1 MSKDIEKYTN
11 WRAITESDYVTMFI
25 KTWFAFVATLRE
37 LHSDISVFT
46 VDGMPR
52 GDRPFTNKFKENDLV
67 NVAETIDLRNFSDII
82 LNLYKP
88 SREKVAQ
95 IFPQYFLTTFYRINE
110 DFHYQETNV
119 EYLDSVD
126 EPKKIKDRTHI
137 DLTIANRF
145 TLVVKIQTSGIYN
158 KKSYNANIR
167 LDINM
172 KTIIDTIDL
181 SNKTNIDEMRY
192 NQAFYK
198 KLYEEIQNKTYLW
211 MEENLQE
218 KYTEAHTRFVFS
230 KIRFCLMKIGKQIDL
245 NLNFPYTNESVPEN
259 EYVVLRQR
267 PLASFSQLFT
277 KNNSEAE
284 KKYIFQKLKED
295 AYFWFIDFVV
305 SLRNALFHE
314 IIDPLD
320 EEWQLIYKNAYLALK
335 ELLDA
340 TTNYLIKNE
349 ISAFS
354 ESNYIDKDNEEL
366 FEEIKSSLETEAFEL
381 ADYELID
388 DDIEVNQIEVLGI
401 DFYDASSVTVN
412 KKKAK
417 FRCRANIL
425 ADGRAR
431 VFDYNNSVYDKEDD
445 KHYYIVHDELKFNNA
460 EANVELEIEIEFD
473 LRDIERT
480 ARICNV
486 KPLYFGSI
494 RLSLS
499 KDDSDN
505 DWEETHPY
513 EDDGEY

>member
-52 GDRPFTNKFKENDLV
+52 GDRPFTSKFKEIDLV
-67 NVAETIDLRNFSDII
+67 NVAEAIDLRNFSDII

-119 EYLDSVD
+119 EYLDSDD

-137 DLTIANRF
+137 DLTITNRF

-198 KLYEEIQNKTYLW
+198 KLYEEIQNQTYLW
-211 MEENLQE
+211 MEENLQG
-218 KYTEAHTRFVFS
+218 KYTEALTRLVFS

-245 NLNFPYTNESVPEN
+245 NFNLPYINASVPEN
-259 EYVVLRQR
+259 EYVILKQR
-267 PLASFSQLFT
+267 PISLFSQLLT
-277 KNNSEAE
+277 KSNSEE
-284 KKYIFQKLKED
+284 EDKYIFQKLKED
-295 AYFWFIDFVV
+295 AYLWFIDFVV

-340 TTNYLIKNE
+340 TTNCLIKNE
-349 ISAFS
+349 VSTFIQ
-354 ESNYIDKDNEEL
+354 SNYIDKDNKEL
-366 FEEIKSSLETEAFEL
+366 FEEIKSSLESETFDL

-388 DDIEVNQIEVLGI
+388 DDIEVNQIDVTGI

-412 KKKAK
+412 KKEAK
-417 FRCRANIL
+417 FRCRANIV

-431 VFDYNNSVYDKEDD
+431 VFDYNLSQYDKEDD
-445 KHYYIVHDELKFNNA
+445 TYYYAVHDEIKFSNA
-460 EANVELEIEIEFD
+460 EANVEFEVEVEFD

-480 ARICNV
+480 AKICNV
-486 KPLYFGSI
+486 KPFYFGSI

-499 KDDSDN
+499 EDESDN
-505 DWEETHPY
+505 DWEEIHPY
-513 EDDGEY
+513 ENEDY

>member
-1 MSKDIEKYTN
+1 MRY
-11 WRAITESDYVTMFI
+11 FI
-25 KTWFAFVATLRE
+25 LKKTL
-37 LHSDISVFT
+37 
-46 VDGMPR
+46 
-52 GDRPFTNKFKENDLV
+52 FTNKFKECDLAK
-67 NVAETIDLRNFSDII
+67 VAETINLRSFTDII
-82 LNLYKP
+82 LKLYKP

-126 EPKKIKDRTHI
+126 EPQKIKDRTHI
-137 DLTIANRF
+137 DLSIANRF
-145 TLVVKIQTSGIYN
+145 MLVVKIQTSGIYN

-167 LDINM
+167 LDINI
-172 KTIIDTIDL
+172 KPIIDTIDL
-181 SNKTNIDEMRY
+181 SNKTNIDEIRY
-192 NQAFYK
+192 LQEFYK
-198 KLYEEIQNKTYLW
+198 RLYEEIQNQTYIW

-218 KYTEAHTRFVFS
+218 KYTESLTRIVFS

-245 NLNFPYTNESVPEN
+245 NLNSPYTNESVLEN
-259 EYVVLRQR
+259 EYVILRQR

-284 KKYIFQKLKED
+284 EKYIFQKLKED
-295 AYFWFIDFVV
+295 TYFWFIDFVV

-349 ISAFS
+349 ISTFI
-354 ESNYIDKDNEEL
+354 ENKYIQVDNEDF
-366 FEEIKSSLETEAFEL
+366 FEKIESSLESEAFGL

-388 DDIEVNQIEVLGI
+388 DDIEVNVIDVSGI
-401 DFYDASSVTVN
+401 DFYDVSSVTVN

-425 ADGRAR
+425 AGGRAR
-431 VFDYNNSVYDKEDD
+431 VFDYNLSQYDKEDD
-445 KHYYIVHDELKFNNA
+445 TYYYVVHDEIKFSNA
-460 EANVELEIEIEFD
+460 EVNVELEVEFEFD

-480 ARICNV
+480 AQICDV
-486 KPLYFGSI
+486 KPSYFGSI

-499 KDDSDN
+499 EAESDN
-505 DWEETHPY
+505 DWEEIHPY

>member
-67 NVAETIDLRNFSDII
+67 NVAETIDLRNFLDII
-82 LNLYKP
+82 LKLYKP

-110 DFHYQETNV
+110 ELHYQETNV
-119 EYLDSVD
+119 EYLDSGD
-126 EPKKIKDRTHI
+126 GPRKIKDRTHI

-181 SNKTNIDEMRY
+181 SNKANIDEFRY
-192 NQAFYK
+192 LQVFYK
-198 KLYEEIQNKTYLW
+198 KLYEEIQNQTYLW

-218 KYTEAHTRFVFS
+218 KYTETLTRLVFS

-245 NLNFPYTNESVPEN
+245 NLSFPYTNESLPEN
-259 EYVVLRQR
+259 EYVILRQR
-267 PLASFSQLFT
+267 PLSLFSQVLA

-284 KKYIFQKLKED
+284 EKYIFQKLKED
-295 AYFWFIDFVV
+295 VYFWFIDFVV

-335 ELLDA
+335 ELLDS
-340 TTNYLIKNE
+340 TTNYLIKKE
-349 ISAFS
+349 ISSFI
-354 ESNYIDKDNEEL
+354 ETKYIEADNDEL
-366 FEEIKSSLETEAFEL
+366 FEEIKASLESEAFEL

-388 DDIEVNQIEVLGI
+388 DDIEINEIDVTGI
-401 DFYDASSVTVN
+401 DFYDESSVTVN

-417 FRCRANIL
+417 FRCRANIG
-425 ADGRAR
+425 AEGRAR
-431 VFDYNNSVYDKEDD
+431 VFDYNLSQYDKEDD
-445 KHYYIVHDELKFNNA
+445 TCYYVVHDEIKFNNA
-460 EANVELEIEIEFD
+460 KANVEFEVEFEFD

-480 ARICNV
+480 AQICDV
-486 KPLYFGSI
+486 KPSYFGSI

-499 KDDSDN
+499 DDDSDN
-505 DWEETHPY
+505 DWEEIYPY
-513 EDDGEY
+513 EDED